1 MKTINELNENELNE
15 LNGFNGYTY
24 KELMNKYKGVNFVNE
39 DFFCNINNN

>member
-24 KELMNKYKGVNFVNE
+24 EELITKYKGVNFVNE
-39 DFFCNINNN
+39 DFFCNIDK

>member
-24 KELMNKYKGVNFVNE
+24 EELIIKYKGVNFVNE